1 MTIEQITTTI
11 IKADEG
17 KVLRRK
23 SSGAVYG
30 ETVHLGYNYYDTG
43 VGLSE
48 AHLDTPDDFEE
59 IDKPE
64 DYEAFKIDQVKRL
77 NRITALVAAERAGI
91 NTLDLTDKESLEVKD
106 WFPQWEA
113 GKTLTEGEKV
123 TYNGTLWRVRQT
135 HSSQEGWEPSVST
148 ASLFEHIEVEASG
161 TADDP
166 IAYVPPMEI
175 FNGKYYTQDGVLYL
189 CTRDSGT
196 ALSHDL
202 SALVGLY
209 VQVA

>member
-1 MTIEQITTTI
+1 MKIENITSTVLI
-11 IKADEG
+11 ADEG

-23 SSGAVYG
+23 SSGAIYG
-30 ETVHLGYNYYDTG
+30 RKLHLGYNYFDTG
-43 VGLSE
+43 IGLSE
-48 AHLDTPDDFEE
+48 PHLDTPDDFEE
-59 IDKPE
+59 VDEEQNKE
-64 DYEAFKIDQVKRL
+64 FEIDQVKRL
-77 NRITALVAAERAGI
+77 NRITALVASEKQGI
-91 NTLDLTDKESLEVKD
+91 NNLGLSDRESLEVMD
-106 WFPQWEA
+106 WFPAWQA
-113 GKTLTEGEKV
+113 GVQLNEGEKV

-135 HSSQEGWEPSVST
+135 HTSQDGWQPSIST
-148 ASLFEHIEVEASG
+148 ASLFEAVNVEASG

-175 FNGKYYTQDGVLYL
+175 YNGKYYTQNGVLYL

-209 VQVA
+209 VTTA